1 MSIFLKFVFCT
12 INNIPKRSY
21 SWPYQYSENEIDEKK
36 DILELNFYYQIQIL
50 FQMYKNEIK
59 ISETHSV

>member
-1 MSIFLKFVFCT
+1 MHVFLKFAFCT
-12 INNIPKRSY
+12 INNSPKRSY
-21 SWPYQYSENEIDEKK
+21 SWPYQYSENEIVDK